1 MVFQWKNLF
10 FATFWYFLQTHQSQL
25 HEKKKNEKKSCDG
38 GKTFTSIS
46 QKEGIKPI
54 QKLPAFFFFHNHAH
68 EVDKY
73 FLACK
78 AILTVWS
85 LELQIQKQ

>member
-1 MVFQWKNLF
+1 MKESLLCNVLVF
-10 FATFWYFLQTHQSQL
+10 FADTPKSAAWKK
-25 HEKKKNEKKSCDG
+25 EKRKEKSRDG

-46 QKEGIKPI
+46 QKEGMKPI
-54 QKLPAFFFFHNHAH
+54 QKLPAFFFFFFHNHAH

>member
-1 MVFQWKNLF
+1 MKKRK
-10 FATFWYFLQTHQSQL
+10 TK
-25 HEKKKNEKKSCDG
+25 EKSRDG

-46 QKEGIKPI
+46 QKEGMKPI
-54 QKLPAFFFFHNHAH
+54 QKLPAFFFFFHNHAH

-78 AILTVWS
+78 AILTV
-85 LELQIQKQ
+85 

>member
-1 MVFQWKNLF
+1 MKESLLCNVLVF
-10 FATFWYFLQTHQSQL
+10 FADTPKSAAWKK
-25 HEKKKNEKKSCDG
+25 EKRKEKSRDG
-38 GKTFTSIS
+38 GKMFTGIS
-46 QKEGIKPI
+46 QKEGMKPI
-54 QKLPAFFFFHNHAH
+54 QKLPAFFFSQNHTH